1 MAAEPAGQFVKLSG
15 RGVTLRARICGEG
28 PLVILVH
35 GFPESWR
42 AWRHQIP
49 AIANAGFRVCALDL
63 RGYGGSDKPVA
74 VEAYDLEAMTGDIA
88 AIVEGFGEGPA
99 IVIGHDWGAYLA
111 WSTALIRPEVVR
123 AVAGLSVPFLGV
135 SDIPFIDLAKLIYTD
150 QGRFFYQVYF
160 QEVGVAEAEFEADIR
175 GFVRKFYYWLSGEAS
190 GLGLGEDKAVGSR
203 MLDGLP
209 DPIPFPG
216 WMAPDD
222 IDDLV
227 GEFTSGGFRGPLN
240 RYRNQHRDQTF
251 LQPYKGMLVTQPSL
265 YVAGSA
271 DAVLTMIPGVDLV
284 AAMRSLTSNLRDAVI
299 LEGCGHW
306 TQQERPDEV
315 TRILIDWVKSLDA

>member
-1 MAAEPAGQFVKLSG
+1 
-15 RGVTLRARICGEG
+15 VTLRARICGEG

-175 GFVRKFYYWLSGEAS
+175 GFVRKFYYWLSG
-190 GLGLGEDKAVGSR
+190 
-203 MLDGLP
+203 
-209 DPIPFPG
+209 
-216 WMAPDD
+216 DD